1 MLFTV
6 GGGEPQSTAR
16 IDVFPDGQV
25 IWVVGPINEPD
36 YTSLDQIAH
45 WPVAPAVSPRR
56 RAAGGPTA
64 A

>member
-1 MLFTV
+1 MLPAGYRPPEKMLFTV

-36 YTSLDQIAH
+36 YTSLDQIAY
-45 WPVAPAVSPRR
+45 WPE
-56 RAAGGPTA
+56 
-64 A
+64 